1 MADLKNQVENL
12 KLLVSSVESDLA
24 ARDENR
30 KVARTTEAWLLAL
43 RKNLAEVERDTE
55 EAFESRRQLARLL
68 VEKIVVGRDGEG
80 RTKVDITYRFR
91 PPEVAVGEDSAHR
104 VPNTEE
110 FAKAHARGGTQ
121 GLLRGHPKMSS
132 YEVAVQRVGS
142 GGN

>member
-1 MADLKNQVENL
+1 
-12 KLLVSSVESDLA
+12 
-24 ARDENR
+24 
-30 KVARTTEAWLLAL
+30 
-43 RKNLAEVERDTE
+43 
-55 EAFESRRQLARLL
+55 
-68 VEKIVVGRDGEG
+68 VGRDEEG

-121 GLLRGHPKMSS
+121 GLLRGLPKMSS
-132 YEVAVQRVGS
+132 YEVAVQLVGS